1 MFTLDYLSFFDVLLW
16 AAAIVAVA
24 ACVVVAIVAARIK
37 LPILGALSG
46 IPVVVGLLVT
56 ALGLEVWPPHPILGS
71 ILALELFA
79 LGVVAGGP
87 LTLYIVGRAES
98 NSVRPGIH
106 GGIVPA
112 ESAASRAAR
121 DGIGRDLLGEN
132 GPDET
137 NVEPEP
143 REVLRGGATIG
154 YLERIAVLGCLVVGR
169 VEGIAVIVAIKGLG
183 RFNELDSPE
192 ARERFIIGTLVS
204 LTWACATGA
213 LLLLTLQAQIRF

>member
-1 MFTLDYLSFFDVLLW
+1 MFELDFYLTVDYFLWIGAVIAVGVCVVL
-16 AAAIVAVA
+16 AIVS
-24 ACVVVAIVAARIK
+24 ARIK
-37 LPILGALSG
+37 LPLLGALAG
-46 IPVVVGLLVT
+46 IPVAVGLLAT
-56 ALGLEVWPPHPILGS
+56 ALGLHLWPPHPLYGS
-71 ILALELFA
+71 ILAVELFA
-79 LGVVAGGP
+79 LGVFVGGP

-98 NSVRPGIH
+98 HSVQDGVH

-112 ESAASRAAR
+112 EDASTSGVR

-132 GPDET
+132 GPDD
-137 NVEPEP
+137 VPPEG

-169 VEGIAVIVAIKGLG
+169 VEGIAIIVAIKGLG

-204 LTWACATGA
+204 LIWACATGA
-213 LLLLTLQAQIRF
+213 LLLLTLQGQNGLL